1 MIRRRLHLAAAP
13 STLFL
18 GLLASCGVVPP
29 SQPAVDILVEKEVSD
44 LKIGLRSPDTP
55 EPLRLYER
63 MDDHGVDVVSIA
75 LVNEGELRWARSFGE
90 PSTSPAAEVEE
101 SEEARSGV
109 FPTPGQQ
116 DPITEYAESV
126 DVGELVDV
134 PLAILA
140 LRPNEDEEPIDVRMQ
155 NEILDPLEM
164 THSRFESSGEGA
176 LYSTAEDLTMILT
189 DLQKAHAGKPARRL
203 RQEQAQALFDT
214 GSGGELPMDLG
225 LDVQGTGQAVHFER
239 RAATPNRLIA
249 LVGFVFSGHGA
260 VVIVD
265 NPEAATLADE
275 ILSGLAELYD
285 WPAYRAEFDESASSA
300 EPAASPAA
308 DSAGSD

>member
-1 MIRRRLHLAAAP
+1 MIRRSLPLAATLP
-13 STLFL
+13 TLFL
-18 GLLASCGVVPP
+18 GLLAGCGVVPP

-44 LKIGLRSPDTP
+44 LKVGLRSPNTP

-63 MDDHGVDVVSIA
+63 MDEHGVHVVSIA
-75 LVNEGELRWARSFGE
+75 LVNEGELRWARPFGE
-90 PSTSPAAEVEE
+90 PSTSPAAEADDAEE
-101 SEEARSGV
+101 TKSGV

-116 DPITEYAESV
+116 DPITEYADSV
-126 DVGELVDV
+126 DVGDLVDV

-155 NEILDPLEM
+155 SEILDPLEM
-164 THSRFESSGEGA
+164 THSRFENSAEGK

-203 RQEQAQALFDT
+203 RQEQTQQIFGT
-214 GSGGELPMDLG
+214 GRFAEISVDSVPPIETPFE
-225 LDVQGTGQAVHFER
+225 VQGTGQAVHFER
-239 RAATPNRLIA
+239 RAATPSHLIA

-265 NPEAATLADE
+265 NPDAGTLADE
-275 ILSGLAELYD
+275 ILAGLAELYD
-285 WPAYRAEFDESASSA
+285 WPAYRAEPSSGQA
-300 EPAASPAA
+300 E
-308 DSAGSD
+308 DS